1 MNGNECGIINDAC
14 VSMRVCFD
22 SLCFSSTQHRLAD
35 EEDAFQLQSNGTAIV
50 VSSSSTTSP
59 SSSPTAVPVP
69 NLTAITATTCSEGL
83 GQVLARAA
91 TPPSNSTLTPAMEK
105 LRELQELL
113 RTKDERISQLEA
125 TLTMKDNEIQDLRSH
140 LDKFISI
147 MSIKSPL
154 TPTKSRPRKQRAQG
168 ISAEPPL
175 HQLTPLKFYDK
186 SDRLVFFLILYLRCL
201 LLFLFFIIHQFY
213 FSIDNTIVS
222 RRLKFFF
229 SFILLLIKDILR
241 DFFKF
246 FLQFFILLNLFLI
259 VG

>member
-1 MNGNECGIINDAC
+1 
-14 VSMRVCFD
+14 MRVCFD

-50 VSSSSTTSP
+50 VSSSSTSP
-59 SSSPTAVPVP
+59 SNSPTAVPVP
-69 NLTAITATTCSEGL
+69 GPNFTAITATTCSEGL

-105 LRELQELL
+105 LQELL

-125 TLTMKDNEIQDLRSH
+125 TLTKKDNEIQDLRSH

-186 SDRLVFFLILYLRCL
+186 SDRLVLLLILYKRKFKIAVEKSGRIVHCS
-201 LLFLFFIIHQFY
+201 FPFPSP
-213 FSIDNTIVS
+213 FS
-222 RRLKFFF
+222 FF
-229 SFILLLIKDILR
+229 SD
-241 DFFKF
+241 
-246 FLQFFILLNLFLI
+246 LNNNPGESL
-259 VG
+259 G